1 MMFDSDVHTVCIM
14 QMYISSLYKTK
25 GQNAFLIRS
34 FVLYNH
40 IDIHNL
46 YHNVKVKNPPKEQG
60 KSPTHWRR
68 NPPMLFIYVNTPP
81 VIRPMDGRDQDKPA
95 PKIDTSSTRE
105 PKTETF

>member
-1 MMFDSDVHTVCIM
+1 MFDSDVHTVCIM

-34 FVLYNH
+34 FVH
-40 IDIHNL
+40 
-46 YHNVKVKNPPKEQG
+46 VKVKNPPKEQG

-81 VIRPMDGRDQDKPA
+81 VIRPMDGRDKDKPA
-95 PKIDTSSTRE
+95 PKIDTSSTRIQ
-105 PKTETF
+105 KTETF